1 MANLKKLIG
10 LNIDTFHYSWHPVKD
25 GEEGLVFNTLNRLGY
40 LPIIRRING
49 SNTFSSYT
57 RHLKRENLGETLE
70 AFLND

>member
-10 LNIDTFHYSWHPVKD
+10 LNIDTFHYSWYPVKD
-25 GEEGLVFNTLNRLGY
+25 GDECLVFNTLNRLEY

-49 SNTFSSYT
+49 TKTFTSYT
-57 RHLKRENLGETLE
+57 RHLQIDDVGETLE